1 MDMLIILN
9 TVVNQL
15 TDGFSKSQSVNYTYK
30 MCKRI
35 VETKMKEMEVYSFDI
50 LLDWLNAI
58 KSNLYK
64 GKYKCIKRIVYGL
77 NSYINNEMVDQSQ
90 RFIYQNDNSQFKKL
104 SNISKKIIVDYVN
117 KHSQCSKDYSS
128 YIKNYISYYLL
139 FVENNKLDYRNV
151 SYEDIF
157 KFKNYIN
164 SLELKY
170 STKAKILNHSANF
183 IYETN
188 ENIKGKVGA
197 TIIKTI
203 HNNYIE
209 KIIKIKKDDLTSF
222 DMSTIEIE
230 YENIKLFYDELIK
243 RGYAIKTQKHV
254 KKIINELLFFF
265 FYYDIS
271 INSNNI
277 LLWSK
282 YVYENIVKD
291 LEYRSFGIKFI
302 EYLENG
308 DFINKNSYF
317 NSVDG
322 NPHIKH
328 RKIEDIPEWSKNMV
342 DKYIAYR
349 KNLGYKNNTICM
361 DCNSIYRFIKYLE
374 SVGINDYNQIKP
386 TQLTSFLTLDEHSTL
401 EGKNAY
407 ITRVR
412 SFLIFLKDNN
422 IINIYV
428 DSRIFGNFKTEKKL
442 VKIIEADD
450 ISKILSVEYKTSYE
464 IRAYAIFLLAI
475 RCGLRSV
482 DIVNLKFKD
491 ISYINK
497 TLNIIQT
504 KTQKEITLPI
514 PTIVLNAIYNY
525 VKSARPKSS
534 SEYIFIRHITPY
546 EKLNRKICAASFDK
560 LKRLNGID
568 NNKYTGFHICRKT
581 FASSIINKT
590 QNIDITAFSLGHS
603 DNSTVDDYI
612 SIDTSNMHECALT
625 LDDICYG
632 GFEIESL

>member
-1 MDMLIILN
+1 M
-9 TVVNQL
+9 
-15 TDGFSKSQSVNYTYK
+15 
-30 MCKRI
+30 
-35 VETKMKEMEVYSFDI
+35 
-50 LLDWLNAI
+50 
-58 KSNLYK
+58 
-64 GKYKCIKRIVYGL
+64 
-77 NSYINNEMVDQSQ
+77 
-90 RFIYQNDNSQFKKL
+90 
-104 SNISKKIIVDYVN
+104 
-117 KHSQCSKDYSS
+117 
-128 YIKNYISYYLL
+128 
-139 FVENNKLDYRNV
+139 
-151 SYEDIF
+151 
-157 KFKNYIN
+157 
-164 SLELKY
+164 
-170 STKAKILNHSANF
+170 
-183 IYETN
+183 
-188 ENIKGKVGA
+188 
-197 TIIKTI
+197 
-203 HNNYIE
+203 
-209 KIIKIKKDDLTSF
+209 KIKKDDLTSF

-464 IRAYAIFLLAI
+464 
-475 RCGLRSV
+475 
-482 DIVNLKFKD
+482 
-491 ISYINK
+491 
-497 TLNIIQT
+497 
-504 KTQKEITLPI
+504 
-514 PTIVLNAIYNY
+514 
-525 VKSARPKSS
+525 
-534 SEYIFIRHITPY
+534 
-546 EKLNRKICAASFDK
+546 
-560 LKRLNGID
+560 
-568 NNKYTGFHICRKT
+568 
-581 FASSIINKT
+581 
-590 QNIDITAFSLGHS
+590 
-603 DNSTVDDYI
+603 
-612 SIDTSNMHECALT
+612 
-625 LDDICYG
+625 
-632 GFEIESL
+632 